1 MPSIEFGPKGPQ
13 AARAVTAVPA
23 AEHGAATATA
33 AAQAAPGN
41 DRAPAV
47 ADTRFAVVR
56 STAVDPGQPPIDAD
70 RVQEIRRAIEK
81 GTYPIVPARVADAM
95 IAAGL
100 LLRSGK

>member
-13 AARAVTAVPA
+13 APRAVPA
-23 AEHGAATATA
+23 VPAGEHGVAATTV
-33 AAQAAPGN
+33 AAPAASGN

-56 STAVDPGQPPIDAD
+56 STAADPGQPPVDAD
-70 RVQEIRRAIEK
+70 RVQEIRRAFEK